1 MAAAKKEKQENDNE
15 MNVLQREI
23 RETYYIAIGI
33 QKEIQ
38 NIVDKANEQVK
49 KLQAELQEYTEKN
62 ALAVKRYNELSKTSS
77 DLV

>member
-1 MAAAKKEKQENDNE
+1 MAAAKKEKQEIDNE

>member
-1 MAAAKKEKQENDNE
+1 MAAAKKEKQEIDNE

-62 ALAVKRYNELSKTSS
+62 ALAVKKYNELSKTSS